1 MGARAD
7 DMNCGNCEV
16 RQDKTPV
23 REWIA
28 TGVVLQRA
36 T

>member
-1 MGARAD
+1 MGATAS

-16 RQDKTPV
+16 RQDKTLV
-23 REWIA
+23 REWGA
-28 TGVVLQRA
+28 TGVVLQRE

>member
-1 MGARAD
+1 MGATAS
-7 DMNCGNCEV
+7 DMNCRNCEV

-23 REWIA
+23 REWGA
-28 TGVVLQRA
+28 TGVVLQRE

>member
-1 MGARAD
+1 MGATAN
-7 DMNCGNCEV
+7 DMNCESCEV

-23 REWIA
+23 REWVA
-28 TGVVLQRA
+28 TGVVLQRE